1 MPFTIKKNPEGKF
14 CVYKADADGKPAGK
28 TLGCHTKKS
37 GAVEQIGAVE
47 ESLSEQGK
55 KSLPSINFYMVPQ
68 ELPEVGSITYGNS
81 GNYVWYELDDS
92 GTAVTKN
99 KGDSPEEWNNDMT
112 KSAEDTIDKAVT
124 ITGSIDAYRTS
135 VWQAWEAEYSKDFDS
150 WVTEIFDDY
159 VIVYYLRENFKVP
172 YSVSG
177 EEVVF
182 ADKQEWSTVKLK
194 SEWVDKSAAISQR
207 MTADWLLDTSEE
219 ADGAPEI
226 TDTGGAEEIMSNTA
240 PDPRYALKALGKNRV
255 GTYGILW
262 GDEERKDL
270 HDEFFDE
277 ETRDLKA
284 IFDAMGVIPLI
295 VHHGGDEAIKT
306 FVYGE
311 VDVMELDDVGLWYE
325 GKIKEFEVYYNY
337 VKPLMDENKMFSSS
351 GTLPAAKRVAKN
363 GHITRWPV
371 AEMTN
376 TWLPAEY
383 RMLER
388 PLAEIKSAYNELGLE
403 LPDLDKKE
411 PEKAKES
418 NEVQDKNNAKGAEK
432 ARLEALIEQELQKL
446 NLSEIAI

>member
-1 MPFTIKKNPEGKF
+1 M
-14 CVYKADADGKPAGK
+14 
-28 TLGCHTKKS
+28 
-37 GAVEQIGAVE
+37 GA
-47 ESLSEQGK
+47 
-55 KSLPSINFYMVPQ
+55 
-68 ELPEVGSITYGNS
+68 
-81 GNYVWYELDDS
+81 
-92 GTAVTKN
+92 
-99 KGDSPEEWNNDMT
+99 
-112 KSAEDTIDKAVT
+112 
-124 ITGSIDAYRTS
+124 
-135 VWQAWEAEYSKDFDS
+135 
-150 WVTEIFDDY
+150 
-159 VIVYYLRENFKVP
+159 
-172 YSVSG
+172 
-177 EEVVF
+177 
-182 ADKQEWSTVKLK
+182 
-194 SEWVDKSAAISQR
+194 
-207 MTADWLLDTSEE
+207 
-219 ADGAPEI
+219 
-226 TDTGGAEEIMSNTA
+226 
-240 PDPRYALKALGKNRV
+240 
-255 GTYGILW
+255 
-262 GDEERKDL
+262 
-270 HDEFFDE
+270 
-277 ETRDLKA
+277 
-284 IFDAMGVIPLI
+284 IPLI

-337 VKPLMDENKMFSSS
+337 VKPLMDEKKMFSSS